1 MEAQGE
7 FLGFFFIREMSE
19 NVFIILTLKNSELES
34 N

>member
-7 FLGFFFIREMSE
+7 FLGFFIREMSE
-19 NVFIILTLKNSELES
+19 NVFIILTLKKSELES